1 VTSPVERHYRNVLRL
16 LPAGYRANWEED
28 MVTAY
33 MESTPT
39 ERAKVGE
46 RLSVVWLALR
56 LRLNGSHTSPR
67 VMVGYRAVHAI
78 ALIALLYQAIAA
90 TTSVASGVFFVVRYH
105 ADSWRLVDGYTLWFP
120 LFSLLWIA
128 AFACFV
134 WNWFVAAR
142 ILVLLGGA
150 SAIGLAVAIRV
161 VMGDAGAAIAVSDVS
176 RWAWL
181 AVSVVVVFVTPS
193 DARALRPLWAGAYAV
208 GSGLAVVAYL
218 RPYFAEPGPMNSSWW
233 VHLRDTVEVV
243 SVGLLV
249 AMVVV
254 LATTRSAQWLLALAL
269 MAGGLNGVRLLSS
282 LLRPWPVG
290 RPSHVVQADVLSA
303 VVLLV
308 AVVCVAVGL
317 LRWRRVPAR

>member
-1 VTSPVERHYRNVLRL
+1 VTSPVERRYRNVLRL

-39 ERAKVGE
+39 ERAKPGE

-78 ALIALLYQAIAA
+78 ALLVLLYQAVAA
-90 TTSVASGVFFVVRYH
+90 TMSFAAGVVVVVRYH
-105 ADSWRLVDGYTLWFP
+105 VDNWNPVEGYTLWFP
-120 LFSLLWIA
+120 LFGLLWIA

-134 WNWFVAAR
+134 WNRFVAAR
-142 ILVLLGGA
+142 ILVLLGAA
-150 SAIGLAVAIRV
+150 SAIGLAVAVHILV
-161 VMGDAGAAIAVSDVS
+161 DQTLPPIAATDVT

-181 AVSVVVVFVTPS
+181 AVSVGVVFVTPS
-193 DARALRPLWAGAYAV
+193 DARASRGLWVGAYLV
-208 GSGLAVVAYL
+208 GSLIAVPAYIWPYLA
-218 RPYFAEPGPMNSSWW
+218 NSAPLNSPWW
-233 VHLRDTVEVV
+233 LHLRDIGEVA

-249 AMVVV
+249 AMVIV
-254 LATTRSAQWLLALAL
+254 LATTRSAPWLIGLAL
-269 MAGGLNGVRLLSS
+269 MAGGLSGVRLLSS
-282 LLRPWPVG
+282 LLRPWPFG
-290 RPSHVVQADVLSA
+290 RPTHVVQTDALSA
-303 VVLLV
+303 VVVVV
-308 AVVCVAVGL
+308 AAVCVVVGL